1 MHLLY
6 LDESG
11 HPQDPGTQFFVLAGF
26 AVFERSTHWLESRI
40 NPIAER
46 FRPQDPSSIEFHGSP
61 MYTAKDDWAGVAP
74 VERVQA
80 LVDVLSL
87 LSKPIRRSSTQPG
100 PIRACG
106 CAAPTTANRTTTE
119 SAATEP
125 ATRHRPPSLRGPEP
139 QRSMSSTNSDAGSTL
154 LTINRSRARVQATYS
169 RCRSVL

>member
-74 VERVQA
+74 VERGVSSFSVQ
-80 LVDVLSL
+80 
-87 LSKPIRRSSTQPG
+87 
-100 PIRACG
+100 
-106 CAAPTTANRTTTE
+106 
-119 SAATEP
+119 
-125 ATRHRPPSLRGPEP
+125 
-139 QRSMSSTNSDAGSTL
+139 
-154 LTINRSRARVQATYS
+154 
-169 RCRSVL
+169 